1 MFLFFSFPFSPFS
14 FLNGCTSNL
23 FSYSVIE
30 SIQPQIPLW
39 LPFYN
44 MQVGAY
50 ARKHRYLQQEHDEAL
65 QRLQMV
71 ERLLKQFDCTS
82 SQELLTAVAEAEADL
97 DMWYQMEG
105 KRQQSLVNCIG
116 LYKMN
121 ISEGLFGASYGVGMS
136 AALNT

>member
-1 MFLFFSFPFSPFS
+1 
-14 FLNGCTSNL
+14 
-23 FSYSVIE
+23 
-30 SIQPQIPLW
+30 
-39 LPFYN
+39 

-71 ERLLKQFDCTS
+71 ERLLKQFDCSS

-105 KRQQSLVNCIG
+105 ERQQRLVSCIG
-116 LYKMN
+116 QLY
-121 ISEGLFGASYGVGMS
+121 IFEGLLGMS
-136 AALNT
+136 YAVQLSIPC